1 MVRRGRWSAHPLLL
15 LLLRVTPRCP
25 ALHYQDTAIA
35 AQCPVAA
42 TSPHLHSYE
51 HAHHI
56 PGYGLLRDYMQLLFN
71 YLHTI
76 LIKNWFP
83 VVTLYAHTTINSYLA
98 VLGSH
103 HTGTRGCSTGPENG
117 AAARRFLELQ
127 TIHRF
132 CFNNHG
138 EGPY

>member
-1 MVRRGRWSAHPLLL
+1 MTTSCPSHPDQLAPGCEYGEARAVVCSSPAPAPPH
-15 LLLRVTPRCP
+15 RVTPRCP

-83 VVTLYAHTTINSYLA
+83 VVTL
-98 VLGSH
+98 
-103 HTGTRGCSTGPENG
+103 
-117 AAARRFLELQ
+117 
-127 TIHRF
+127 
-132 CFNNHG
+132 
-138 EGPY
+138 